1 MIEVN
6 LLPKS
11 YRKKAVSFSLGK
23 TGLYFMAGGAAV
35 IVTLIVITFL
45 QVSKLGELDEGI
57 ERAKRRADMLRQD
70 IEVVDALTEVKNK
83 ITRRVTAIE
92 QLDRNRSAW
101 VRIMEEIA
109 GDVPDYVW
117 VTNFAEGEEP
127 TPPGAADEDG
137 KKSKKNKDKKKDD
150 KAEAKK
156 ARAANE
162 PTVKEV
168 TMEGYAFTLNSIA
181 AFMINLMRSEYFDQ
195 IELVYTNET
204 AFDEHR
210 AYNFVLQGH
219 LHFLSDEQARKMI
232 AQTQAEEQAS
242 RAAHQSLN

>member
-1 MIEVN
+1 MIEIN

-11 YRKKAVSFSLGK
+11 YRKKAVSLSLGK
-23 TGLYFMAGGAAV
+23 TGLYVMAGGAAV
-35 IVTLIVITFL
+35 ILTLVVVTFL
-45 QVSKLGELDEGI
+45 QISRLGELDENI
-57 ERAKRRADMLRQD
+57 ARAKRRADMLRQD
-70 IEVVDALTEVKNK
+70 IAVVDALTEVKNK
-83 ITRRVTAIE
+83 ITRRVAAIE
-92 QLDRNRSAW
+92 RLDRNRSAW

-117 VTNFAEGEEP
+117 VTNFTEGEPP
-127 TPPGAADEDG
+127 TPEGSTEEKG
-137 KKSKKNKDKKKDD
+137 KSDKKKDD
-150 KAEAKK
+150 KVKQKK
-156 ARAANE
+156 PQANNQ

-168 TMEGYAFTLNSIA
+168 TLEGYAFTLNSIA
-181 AFMINLMRSEYFDQ
+181 AFMINLMRSEYFDN

-210 AYNFVLQGH
+210 AYNFLLSGH

-232 AQTQAEEQAS
+232 AQTQVEQQAA

>member
-1 MIEVN
+1 MIEIN

-11 YRKKAVSFSLGK
+11 YRKKTINFSLGK
-23 TGLYFMAGGAAV
+23 TGLYLMAGGAAV
-35 IVTLIVITFL
+35 ILTLVVVTFL
-45 QVSKLGELDEGI
+45 QISRLGELDENI
-57 ERAKRRADMLRQD
+57 DRARRRAEMLRQD
-70 IEVVDALTEVKNK
+70 IAVVDALTEVKSK
-83 ITRRVTAIE
+83 ITKRVAAIE
-92 QLDRNRSAW
+92 KLDRNRSAW

-117 VTNFAEGEEP
+117 VTNFTEGDVP
-127 TPPGAADEDG
+127 TPAGAEEAD
-137 KKSKKNKDKKKDD
+137 KKSDKKKGD
-150 KAEAKK
+150 KTKPK
-156 ARAANE
+156 AVRTGNE

-168 TMEGYAFTLNSIA
+168 MVEGYAFTLNSIA

-210 AYNFVLQGH
+210 AYNFVLSGH

-232 AQTQAEEQAS
+232 AQTQAEEQAT
-242 RAAHQSLN
+242 RTAHQSLN